1 MYIYGDL
8 PHWLYIQIQH
18 VLLFCSLPAIEV
30 FEQLTCLGCG
40 QLPDED
46 MPQKPWPWSWMPA
59 RSRKAKGPRAC
70 KAFGQTLGD
79 GHGERFPVVF
89 YDCVLFVSKV
99 FVRYL
104 QGTAL
109 IKSLIKRGL
118 VLACAL
124 YLFSF
129 SWLTPPEPRDL
140 GVTFRTETITISNH
154 QGWILG
160 YIYIIYI
167 LAIGQRALVVKQ
179 QSGPGPVASCPSVP
193 GFLWRIVCITSMR
206 ERTDGGMPRLVAEE
220 AVKGWRD
227 GIPSG
232 RLKLC
237 GASWSHELSLST
249 IQWMKCECCFPV
261 NFPKKNSDNCWAP
274 AGFASRVLKDFERV
288 LNWLWQCSAVETQVS
303 TFADMCGIVNPCQS
317 AFRGLGFPQYP
328 YAPYLPTLRHFM
340 GWMFANIPYIRWS
353 IWGMKQRWPQLCWGF
368 PKHPEA
374 HSWWGRWTNFDTTQY
389 SYD

>member
-167 LAIGQRALVVKQ
+167 YSRYWPTGPCCQTTIWTRAGCFMSQRPRFSLAHRVYHLNEGEDRRWHAT
-179 QSGPGPVASCPSVP
+179 A
-193 GFLWRIVCITSMR
+193 
-206 ERTDGGMPRLVAEE
+206 GGGGSSEGL
-220 AVKGWRD
+220 KGWYSL
-227 GIPSG
+227 GTFET
-232 RLKLC
+232 L
-237 GASWSHELSLST
+237 WSQLEPRIEFINHTMDEMWVLFSRQFSEKEL
-249 IQWMKCECCFPV
+249 
-261 NFPKKNSDNCWAP
+261 
-274 AGFASRVLKDFERV
+274 R
-288 LNWLWQCSAVETQVS
+288 
-303 TFADMCGIVNPCQS
+303 
-317 AFRGLGFPQYP
+317 
-328 YAPYLPTLRHFM
+328 
-340 GWMFANIPYIRWS
+340 
-353 IWGMKQRWPQLCWGF
+353 
-368 PKHPEA
+368 
-374 HSWWGRWTNFDTTQY
+374 
-389 SYD
+389 

>member
-1 MYIYGDL
+1 MAISGTNVLYWRYHIYKAYVRAMYIYGDL

-160 YIYIIYI
+160 YIYI
-167 LAIGQRALVVKQ
+167 
-179 QSGPGPVASCPSVP
+179 
-193 GFLWRIVCITSMR
+193 
-206 ERTDGGMPRLVAEE
+206 
-220 AVKGWRD
+220 
-227 GIPSG
+227 
-232 RLKLC
+232 
-237 GASWSHELSLST
+237 
-249 IQWMKCECCFPV
+249 
-261 NFPKKNSDNCWAP
+261 
-274 AGFASRVLKDFERV
+274 
-288 LNWLWQCSAVETQVS
+288 
-303 TFADMCGIVNPCQS
+303 
-317 AFRGLGFPQYP
+317 
-328 YAPYLPTLRHFM
+328 
-340 GWMFANIPYIRWS
+340 
-353 IWGMKQRWPQLCWGF
+353 
-368 PKHPEA
+368 
-374 HSWWGRWTNFDTTQY
+374 
-389 SYD
+389 